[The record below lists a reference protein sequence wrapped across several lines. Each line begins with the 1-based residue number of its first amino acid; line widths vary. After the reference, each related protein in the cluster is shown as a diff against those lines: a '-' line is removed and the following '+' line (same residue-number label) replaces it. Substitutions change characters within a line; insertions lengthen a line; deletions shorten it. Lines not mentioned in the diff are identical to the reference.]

1 VTGPA
6 TPAPTPTA
14 DAKLSDL
21 RDRTAASSNAGTV
34 SAIATTG
41 HVASAGILAAG
52 AYSAGAS
59 GGVTALKCFAGRVA
73 APIAGAMAGAWL
85 AEAVHADEGAF
96 WVAQQFGAKRIASPG
111 PQPAHIEHQ
120 IAHDN
125 TFNGLLAGIAA
136 GIVVGAVVAV
146 SAAAIIGTAGMA
158 APLVGAAVAFGAG
171 AAGGF
176 VTSAI
181 AGAGAKTAT
190 LSGPINTGSPNV
202 FLEGKKA
209 ARVTDTAA
217 CTKHPGTPPS
227 AIIEGSETIYINSL
241 PMARIGHKLSCDAVV
256 QEGCTTIFADNTTG
270 SYGTPDAAL
279 SVAEQLLLSVA
290 EVAGMRSATRKGG
303 LLDGPLR
310 RLFGEPVDVVTG
322 DYADARTDFE
332 YPGLLPLRLDR
343 TYPGRMRVEGALG
356 PRWICNW
363 SQRLLLDMA
372 AGTALLE
379 DAGGQRLL
387 FAIGDDA
394 HVDARHLK
402 APYYHLT
409 GPRDALRLY
418 DSRSQ
423 QFLLF
428 APTRDPAMLLLAG
441 IEDRSGNR
449 IAFARDAEGRLRQVR
464 APDGT
469 SFRIDTTPQGWITA
483 LWMEGER
490 EPVVRY
496 RYDAGGHL
504 LDVLGAFTGEFH
516 YRYSR
521 EGWLNGWQDSG
532 PTRVEILYDAAGRVT
547 GTRTG
552 DGMFDDRFLYFPEQ
566 RLSRYVDATGAVT
579 SFRYD
584 ANNLVVEEVDPLG
597 ARTISEWDALE
608 RLQRRIDPAGRETRF
623 AYDGDGRLIAQTD
636 WAGRSAAWRYDRWGA
651 LVAFAGPDGSAHYTR
666 DAAGNI
672 TAWTGT
678 DGSRGTARYDE
689 RGALVE
695 ESVAGAGTTRY
706 ENDAAGRPVAR
717 HDPPSATG
725 AARVTRYRWDRF
737 GRLLDHSD
745 PAGRTSSWSYDR
757 SPDNPR
763 GAVSRTR
770 MPDGGEIRFAY
781 DGEGLLAARI
791 RGDGQTTRFVHGAF
805 DTLRQTIDPMGATTR
820 FGYDGTGRLTTIT
833 DTTGQAWRFRYD
845 AAGRLAAQI
854 DWAGR
859 ETQYSRDA
867 IGRVLTRRMPD
878 ATEQHFEWDDRD
890 RIVRVIAGSDAIT
903 YRYDDADRLT
913 GATTWQL
920 DGTPRRIADVTLR
933 YDGKGRLIAEEQN
946 GIAVTYRY
954 DDAGRCIGRTSPSG
968 ETALQFDDAG
978 LLRRYDSN
986 GHTLRFAHD
995 PSGLETLRETAALGT
1010 RTAFQLAQSYD
1021 PAGRLAEQRAGGV
1034 AVFSGTR
1041 AAPDALLRR
1050 YDWDRTGR
1058 LTGIADSGSVAGTGE
1073 TRFHYDLRDQA
1084 VGVERGGMR
1093 EAYRYD
1099 ALMNLAEGLAGEHRY
1114 WHDCVVEAGANR
1126 FRYDARGRMVE
1137 RILSEHGFRPRCWRY
1152 RWDGF
1157 DRLVG
1162 LETPDG
1168 ARWRYSYDAFGRRV
1182 GKALVGGGDAPGARR
1197 VDYVWQGIS
1206 LAEAWHHAGGE
1217 DGQDRLSI
1225 ERWHFEPGGL
1235 RPLAKELVP
1244 AGADA
1249 QPLAAEGEWLP
1260 IVADQLGAPHA
1271 LFGEDGACRWR
1282 AEPELWG
1289 RTRTARALLR
1299 DRREG
1304 GDADEATPCALRF
1317 PGQWEDAESGL
1328 HYNLN
1333 RYYDPDTGQYLSPD
1347 PIGVDGGLR
1356 THAYVHDPLR
1366 WFDPDGLAR
1375 CTASTRD
1382 VITRGPNNE
1391 ITSVKGTIHPS
1402 DIGTG
1407 TNTNA
1412 SSRAWARSLGNATDD
1427 AGHSRGSNLGG
1438 SGGKDYVWPQDPHYN
1453 RGQFRDFESRI
1464 ANYVRKTNQPVN
1476 FEQNYQYG
1484 NGGTRPTAVEYN
1496 IYDTQGSPLFS
1507 GIFPN

>member
-1 VTGPA
+1 MTGPA

-14 DAKLSDL
+14 DAKLRDL

-41 HVASAGILAAG
+41 HVVSGGIVAAGAASAGM
-52 AYSAGAS
+52 S
-59 GGVTALKCFAGRVA
+59 GGMAAVKCFAGRIA
-73 APIAGAMAGAWL
+73 APIAGAMAGAAL
-85 AEAVHADEGAF
+85 AEAVHADEAAF
-96 WVAQQFGAKRIASPG
+96 WVAKQFGAKRIASPG

-176 VTSAI
+176 VTTAI

-363 SQRLLLDMA
+363 SQRLLLDAA
-372 AGTALLE
+372 AGTVLLE

-409 GPRDALRLY
+409 GTRDALRLY

-428 APTRDPAMLLLAG
+428 APARDPAMPLLAG

-464 APDGT
+464 VPDGT
-469 SFRIDTTPQGWITA
+469 TFRIDTTPQGWITA

-496 RYDAGGHL
+496 RYDAGGQL
-504 LDVLGAFTGEFH
+504 LDVLGSFTGEFH

-532 PTRVEILYDAAGRVT
+532 LTRVEILYDAAGRVT

-597 ARTISEWDALE
+597 ARTISEWDTLE

-651 LVAFAGPDGSAHYTR
+651 LVAFAGPEGSAEWTR

-678 DGSRGTARYDE
+678 DGIRGTARYDE

-695 ESVAGAGTTRY
+695 ESVVGAGTTRY

-725 AARVTRYRWDRF
+725 VARVTRYRWDRF

-745 PAGRTSSWSYDR
+745 PAGRTSSWFYDR

-770 MPDGGEIRFAY
+770 TPDGGEIRFAY

-833 DTTGQAWRFRYD
+833 DATGQAWRFRYD
-845 AAGRLAAQI
+845 TAGRLEAQL

-859 ETQYSRDA
+859 ETRYTRDA
-867 IGRVLTRRMPD
+867 IGRVLAKRMPD

-920 DGTPRRIADVTLR
+920 AEDTPRRIADVTLS

-968 ETALQFDDAG
+968 ETAMQFDDVG

-1041 AAPDALLRR
+1041 ETPDALLRR

-1058 LTGIADSGSVAGTGE
+1058 LTGIADGGSVAGTGE

-1084 VGVERGGMR
+1084 VGVEHGGMR

-1182 GKALVGGGDAPGARR
+1182 GKALVGGDAPGTRR

-1299 DRREG
+1299 ERREG
-1304 GDADEATPCALRF
+1304 SDADEATPCALRF

-1366 WFDPDGLAR
+1366 WMDPEGLAECNWGAWYARQTNTRPPTGMPRPHAHHIVFKGDFDNIPPMQTALGRSRAVMAKYNIDPVNDPDALMWAPN
-1375 CTASTRD
+1375 
-1382 VITRGPNNE
+1382 RGH
-1391 ITSVKGTIHPS
+1391 SV
-1402 DIGTG
+1402 
-1407 TNTNA
+1407 TNA
-1412 SSRAWARSLGNATDD
+1412 RQVADGLEAADTRISSQNLSPADATS
-1427 AGHSRGSNLGG
+1427 AMKGELQKIGSSVFG
-1438 SGGKDYVWPQDPHYN
+1438 WP
-1453 RGQFRDFESRI
+1453 
-1464 ANYVRKTNQPVN
+1464 
-1476 FEQNYQYG
+1476 
-1484 NGGTRPTAVEYN
+1484 
-1496 IYDTQGSPLFS
+1496 
-1507 GIFPN
+1507 